1 VRFLV
6 GLLAMFP
13 LIAAAQALSP
23 CQTDNGTIVVV
34 PGATCLTSA
43 GLAITFTDYPAP
55 MVNTVAHEFVPILE
69 PPVTFIQVPAPTSY
83 LLVDIPEVFPGGI
96 AEGSVAAPELDPAP
110 LGGAL
115 TLLGGGLLVLRG
127 RRSVS
132 SN

>member
-1 VRFLV
+1 
-6 GLLAMFP
+6 
-13 LIAAAQALSP
+13 
-23 CQTDNGTIVVV
+23 
-34 PGATCLTSA
+34 
-43 GLAITFTDYPAP
+43 